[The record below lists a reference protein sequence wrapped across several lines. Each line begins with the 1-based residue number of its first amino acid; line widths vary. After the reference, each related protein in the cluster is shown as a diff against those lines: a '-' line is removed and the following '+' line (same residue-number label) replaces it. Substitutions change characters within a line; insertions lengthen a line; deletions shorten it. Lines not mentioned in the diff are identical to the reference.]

1 MPKGASTCIF
11 HYCNFLDLAA
21 ALHFGIVP
29 CGKISKAVFEPTAN
43 KLPDLADTYPHFQA
57 YKGAKL
63 KI

>member
-1 MPKGASTCIF
+1 
-11 HYCNFLDLAA
+11 
-21 ALHFGIVP
+21 VP